1 MFLTRIYP
9 ISNAILLKFIYYY
22 LSGKGREEVS
32 SKFSSFASLDNANV
46 PPTSYVVN

>member
-32 SKFSSFASLDNANV
+32 SKFSSFASLLGQTC
-46 PPTSYVVN
+46 PQRRM

>member
-32 SKFSSFASLDNANV
+32 KFSSFASLLGQTC
-46 PPTSYVVN
+46 PQRRM